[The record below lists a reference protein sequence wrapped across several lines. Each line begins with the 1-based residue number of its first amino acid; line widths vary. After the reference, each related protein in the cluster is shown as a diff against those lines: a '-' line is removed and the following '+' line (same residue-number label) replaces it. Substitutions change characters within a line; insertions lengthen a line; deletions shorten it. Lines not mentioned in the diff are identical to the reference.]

1 MPSTRA
7 SLGEEDAVASSMAL
21 EILHGALV
29 LLGRCARL
37 ESAEIPA
44 AAGLRPAGTLGPGA
58 VATADRGCCGQ
69 HKSNT
74 SPGRGGPTR
83 G

>member
-44 AAGLRPAGTLGPGA
+44 AAGLRVDFA
-58 VATADRGCCGQ
+58 
-69 HKSNT
+69 
-74 SPGRGGPTR
+74 
-83 G
+83 